1 MELILPDCLKKANV
15 HSIGKDLAVLTF
27 QDPDIMVL
35 TDAVVDYI
43 KNSNHLIYDQQS
55 MDQRGRACTRSR
67 GEGFFVCN
75 GSGIVSYK
83 IGKTDMIG
91 IDMPN
96 CMHALLNKVNTFV
109 LTHFNAVFVNH
120 YRDNND
126 GIPFHSDKNVHEDE
140 LIGVFGV
147 SWGASRILK
156 FHPKDNQNK
165 ALRKQ
170 NIRTGHG
177 EALLMYGK
185 GFQTK
190 IKHGISKCKTSSA
203 HKGTPG
209 GGERFSFT
217 FRSHNNTDSKKR
229 KRD

>member
-1 MELILPDCLKKANV
+1 MTNNPWISAA
-15 HSIGKDLAVLTF
+15 GLAR
-27 QDPDIMVL
+27 
-35 TDAVVDYI
+35 VV
-43 KNSNHLIYDQQS
+43 
-55 MDQRGRACTRSR
+55 GR
-67 GEGFFVCN
+67 EGFFVCK
-75 GSGIVSYK
+75 GSSVVSYK
-83 IGKTDMIG
+83 IGRTDMLG
-91 IDMPN
+91 VSMPD
-96 CMHALLNKVNTFV
+96 CIHALLNKVNTFV
-109 LTHFNAVFVNH
+109 TTYFNAVFVNH
-120 YRDNND
+120 YRDNKD
-126 GIPFHSDKNVHEDE
+126 GIPFHSDKGVHGDD

-185 GFQTK
+185 GFQTS
-190 IKHGISKCKTSSA
+190 IKHGISKCKTSS
-203 HKGTPG
+203 
-209 GGERFSFT
+209 GERFSFT

>member
-1 MELILPDCLKKANV
+1 LFAQAIMELILPDCLKQANV
-15 HSIGKDLAVLTF
+15 HKIGKDLAVLTL
-27 QDPDIMVL
+27 QDHDIMVL

-55 MDQRGRACTRSR
+55 KDQRGRACTRSR

-75 GSGIVSYK
+75 KSDVVSYK
-83 IGKTDMIG
+83 IGNTNMLG
-91 IDMPN
+91 ISMPD
-96 CMHALLNKVNTFV
+96 CMRSLLNKVNTFV
-109 LTHFNAVFVNH
+109 TTDFNAVFVNH

-126 GIPFHSDKNVHEDE
+126 GIPFHSDKGVNEDD

-156 FHPKDNQNK
+156 FHPVDNQNK
-165 ALRKQ
+165 KLQKQ
-170 NIRTGHG
+170 NIRTVHG

-190 IKHGISKCKTSSA
+190 IKHGISKCKTSS
-203 HKGTPG
+203 
-209 GGERFSFT
+209 GERFSFT